1 MIVQIIDVRSVPHL
15 VDEVIHDAQ
24 NNDQRYFE
32 FYLPEIVVHCLLC
45 PIKVQVL
52 YDFDA
57 QPGSGELS
65 VQTGEYLTVTRQ
77 ACHFCFLYLFDVG
90 DGWWE
95 GLNSRGEHGLFP
107 QAYVQVFYDLLILF
121 KMNGCLVGGRQSD
134 SRLLRKKVQSKLSIE
149 REGIFDS
156 SKKPLSQASS
166 NSGVR

>member
-1 MIVQIIDVRSVPHL
+1 MQYFSVT
-15 VDEVIHDAQ
+15 
-24 NNDQRYFE
+24 
-32 FYLPEIVVHCLLC
+32 
-45 PIKVQVL
+45 VQVL

-77 ACHFCFLYLFDVG
+77 DVG

-107 QAYVQVFYDLLILF
+107 QAYVQ
-121 KMNGCLVGGRQSD
+121 SD
-134 SRLLRKKVQSKLSIE
+134 SRLLRKKAQYKLSIE
-149 REGIFDS
+149 REGIALFDS

-166 NSGVR
+166 SSGVR

>member
-1 MIVQIIDVRSVPHL
+1 MSNMIWFGEHIIDVRSVPHL
-15 VDEVIHDAQ
+15 VDEVVHDAQ
-24 NNDQRYFE
+24 IMQYFSVTVIWE
-32 FYLPEIVVHCLLC
+32 SIFGS
-45 PIKVQVL
+45 VQVL

-77 ACHFCFLYLFDVG
+77 DVG

-121 KMNGCLVGGRQSD
+121 KMNGCLVGG
-134 SRLLRKKVQSKLSIE
+134 
-149 REGIFDS
+149 
-156 SKKPLSQASS
+156 
-166 NSGVR
+166 

>member
-65 VQTGEYLTVTRQ
+65 VQTGEYLT
-77 ACHFCFLYLFDVG
+77 DVG

>member
-1 MIVQIIDVRSVPHL
+1 ML
-15 VDEVIHDAQ
+15 
-24 NNDQRYFE
+24 
-32 FYLPEIVVHCLLC
+32 
-45 PIKVQVL
+45 KVQVL

-77 ACHFCFLYLFDVG
+77 DVG

-107 QAYVQVFYDLLILF
+107 QA
-121 KMNGCLVGGRQSD
+121 RQSD
-134 SRLLRKKVQSKLSIE
+134 SRLLRKKAQYKLSIE
-149 REGIFDS
+149 REGVALFDF

-166 NSGVR
+166 SSGVR